1 MAVKDPRSAL
11 RYADH
16 VSFHRADS
24 FGYNNSV
31 EDAAFSDEFC
41 SFLRAMVPNVA
52 AAELLLELRA
62 QGERGIAPRS
72 VADRLV
78 LDTLAANRV
87 AMPLPDGRFVYRAP
101 PAIDAHIVI
110 LTQAYRE
117 RPVTLFRIIYALRD
131 GKVQSFADAFRLRK
145 D

>member
-1 MAVKDPRSAL
+1 M
-11 RYADH
+11 
-16 VSFHRADS
+16 
-24 FGYNNSV
+24 

-41 SFLRAMVPNVA
+41 RFLRALVPNVS

-62 QGERGIAPRS
+62 RGEQGVRPRS
-72 VADRLV
+72 HPDRLLLESFARQGAAAPLGDGFAYRTSEEV
-78 LDTLAANRV
+78 DRHVNTLA
-87 AMPLPDGRFVYRAP
+87 
-101 PAIDAHIVI
+101 
-110 LTQAYRE
+110 QAYKE